1 MAKHSFKDGIKSLV
15 NQMMNSRVGT
25 ATNSFVSERIDN
37 EELKAISKL
46 GISRKITDIKSQNVF
61 KEGISCENED
71 NKKFINEHIIPEVS
85 KAVKHMLDFGRGVV
99 VIFDGEDDTSIPL
112 ATKNINRLRFKAFSG
127 YSVTC
132 TVSNTHDITKEDYN
146 KPTYYHIL
154 GKRIHHSRVMDFTYA
169 EPVEEDKPDYF
180 YGGISEAEL
189 IYTQLINDSVVE
201 RAVPTLIEKVSTFF
215 YKVQGFK
222 QLLQQ
227 KKEAS
232 LLQYFSNLENLR
244 SIYGAGILDKEDDTV
259 MQNQSL
265 AGVDAIDKISLRRLA
280 FVTGIP
286 VSWLVGES
294 VQGLNATGDNETDI
308 FWSMIKNL
316 TNRYVLPV
324 LNEKLELIALQKV
337 TVNDPFQ
344 QSPLEKAQYENQVL
358 NNAILVSDLGLDLES
373 YLKGKNLNIAIR
385 SEFGEIFPEDEETEE
400 L

>member
-25 ATNSFVSERIDN
+25 AANSFVSEKIDN

-61 KEGISCENED
+61 KEGISCENEEQL
-71 NKKFINEHIIPEVS
+71 KVLNEKLIPEVE
-85 KAVKHMLDFGRGVV
+85 KAIKHMLDFGRGVV
-99 VIFDGEDDTSIPL
+99 VIFDDSSDMSKPL
-112 ATKNINRLRFKAFSG
+112 TTKNINRLRFRAFSG
-127 YSVTC
+127 YSVTA
-132 TVSNTHDITKEDYN
+132 TVSNTYDISKEDYN

-154 GKRIHHSRVMDFTYA
+154 NKQIHHTRVIDFTYA

-180 YGGISEAEL
+180 YGGISEPEL

-227 KKEAS
+227 KREKA
-232 LLQYFSNLENLR
+232 LLEYFSNLENLR
-244 SIYGAGILDKEDDTV
+244 SIYGAGVIDKEDDTA

-265 AGVDAIDKISLRRLA
+265 SGVDSIDKISLRRLA

-316 TNRYVLPV
+316 TKRYVLPV
-324 LNEKLELIALQKV
+324 LNEKLIYLGLQKV
-337 TVNDPFQ
+337 EVNDPYQ

-358 NNAILVSDLGLDLES
+358 NNAILVEQLGFDTVKYMED
-373 YLKGKNLNIAIR
+373 KNLAIDIK
-385 SEFGEIFPEDEETEE
+385 SEFGEFFTEE
-400 L
+400 EE